1 MLISPAILRS
11 GKLRTR
17 PSNLQA
23 LLTPIRLHNEILDF
37 YDFVAPQPFEHEQ
50 RNKLVNRVNS
60 ALGVNRFPNDNGR
73 VLCFGSFPAGLY
85 LPTADMDLV
94 YVSDRH
100 YNGGPPVVD
109 LSARHSSKSLLHKA
123 AARLTQTRLAADRPQ
138 VIPARIPIIKYKD
151 SLTGLQ
157 VDISFENLSGV
168 QAQATFAQWKRQY
181 PDMIYMVAL
190 LKQFLVMHGLNE
202 VHTGGIGG
210 YSIICLI
217 VSYIQHNPKP
227 ENLGECFLG
236 FLKYYG
242 NFDLSRKR
250 IQMHPPAIID
260 KVSEFR
266 GFAAKTSCVCLQA
279 YL

>member
-1 MLISPAILRS
+1 
-11 GKLRTR
+11 
-17 PSNLQA
+17 
-23 LLTPIRLHNEILDF
+23 
-37 YDFVAPQPFEHEQ
+37 
-50 RNKLVNRVNS
+50 
-60 ALGVNRFPNDNGR
+60 
-73 VLCFGSFPAGLY
+73 
-85 LPTADMDLV
+85 MDLV
-94 YVSDRH
+94 YVSDSH

-109 LSARHSSKSLLHKA
+109 LSGRNSSKTILHKA
-123 AARLTQTRLAADRPQ
+123 ARRLTETRMAADRPQ

-168 QAQATFAQWKRQY
+168 QAQATFSQWKHQY

-217 VSYIQHNPKP
+217 VSYIQHNPNS

-242 NFDLSRKR
+242 SFDLSRKR
-250 IQMHPPAIID
+250 IQMHPPAIIN
-260 KVSEFR
+260 KVRDFEALLLNQLRVHSALAMT
-266 GFAAKTSCVCLQA
+266 GLQLTVSRLSTA
-279 YL
+279 LMAE